1 MAQTV
6 LISGDSYVAGV
17 GDPISETENRGWAR
31 RLEDELAGR
40 ANIEIRGVSGNTV
53 RDLAQRFENDFT
65 ETKPDFVVYALG
77 INDSRFLGPD
87 DLRSQ
92 VPLEEFEATWRH
104 VLDRTFELGASKVV
118 LNGVPRIDE
127 TRAHPRGRTDRAY
140 RNELAE
146 RYDAVLA
153 GFADPGRIE
162 YLPMSGIIRPG
173 LDPDILGDGL
183 HPTPAGHEAI
193 KDAVEALLLSPD
205 FLG

>member
-1 MAQTV
+1 MAPTV

-31 RLEDELAGR
+31 RLKDDLAGR
-40 ANIEIRGVSGNTV
+40 ATVEVRGVSGNTV
-53 RDLAQRFENDFT
+53 RDLAARFEAET
-65 ETKPDFVVYALG
+65 EETQPDFVLYALG
-77 INDSRFLGPD
+77 INDSRFRGPD

-92 VPLEEFEATWRH
+92 VPIEEFETTWRH
-104 VLDRTFELGASKVV
+104 VLARTFELGAAKIV

-127 TRAHPRGRTDRAY
+127 ARAHPRGRTDRAY

-153 GFADPGRIE
+153 GFAEPGRVY
-162 YLPMSGIIRPG
+162 YLPMAEIIRPG

-183 HPTPAGHEAI
+183 HPTPAGHEAV
-193 KDAVEALLLSPD
+193 KDAVKTLLLSPD